1 MLWPQLFIAWVIFG
15 AFLARHRPLLRCLHV
30 VSLIWGVL
38 VDVVPGINF
47 DLQRYDADFRFLMI
61 RTRENAESLA
71 LYGGEADE
79 KEKLKTS
86 FANIWLAWWP

>member
-1 MLWPQLFIAWVIFG
+1 
-15 AFLARHRPLLRCLHV
+15 
-30 VSLIWGVL
+30 
-38 VDVVPGINF
+38 
-47 DLQRYDADFRFLMI
+47 MI